1 METSVEQKIEETFKQ
16 MPKEQYPLAKAY
28 ALSEAQEFDNYNADW
43 GNSEYD
49 KIRAYKDLKQNYP
62 EEVVKAVEKMVNDNT
77 YTQSKDEN
85 KVYVA
90 NIVGI
95 LNNIEKKQDQNINQ
109 ENSNLQTTIEKPKQ
123 EEIIEPKN
131 IENINNQYN
140 AIVKEM
146 TEIKHFIDYD
156 FYPEVNQFELEEE
169 VNRKIENLSKESDVS
184 IEDISKKLETDVE
197 ENFRISTLSNRTK
210 NFELL
215 NNQQQAIELKPGNI
229 IHYKDM
235 MFEVLGFDKEKGAY
249 RNGEDT
255 VVLKNLSYGVNT
267 NTSMIKS
274 DLEQLIANGSYKL
287 IAKDNVS
294 KQDIHNSM
302 VEHYSNELKRKEE
315 AILNKNRQAR
325 EANDTMPYFR
335 RSNLEFNNSLHQ
347 PHSEKQTN
355 DLEVKVG
362 QKFQLKEDNSVL
374 EVVRIDKNAH
384 RDGSDELIMKPIGV
398 NVGNQEFNWSQ
409 KALESGLKEGKIADV
424 TNVQQLSEKQ
434 FTQLNYLKNQV
445 KYLGMGES
453 EKLHKDLE
461 NAILSPDKNVDV
473 KVEYNNPDKLMK
485 GNTISFD
492 LHIGKGEQGGV
503 FLNSYTANLT
513 MKNGEERTQSFKVQ
527 KENNITAKEAINLL
541 EGRAVKI
548 EHDRVDKETGEI
560 SRTESFIKLKLKD
573 EKTEYGN
580 YKYEWYNKGYG
591 VDVDDIM
598 KKSNLVFA
606 DDTQRERTKK
616 HLEKGNIT
624 EVSFVHD
631 KKEIKGFAVLN
642 PQYKQLNLYDG
653 TMNRLNTNKPLQKPE
668 LENNQKNEIVKEQ
681 HISRG
686 H

>member
-123 EEIIEPKN
+123 EEITEPKN

-146 TEIKHFIDYD
+146 TQIKHFIDYD

-210 NFELL
+210 KFELL
-215 NNQQQAIELKPGNI
+215 NNQQQTI
-229 IHYKDM
+229 
-235 MFEVLGFDKEKGAY
+235 
-249 RNGEDT
+249 
-255 VVLKNLSYGVNT
+255 
-267 NTSMIKS
+267 
-274 DLEQLIANGSYKL
+274 
-287 IAKDNVS
+287 
-294 KQDIHNSM
+294 
-302 VEHYSNELKRKEE
+302 
-315 AILNKNRQAR
+315 
-325 EANDTMPYFR
+325 
-335 RSNLEFNNSLHQ
+335 EFN
-347 PHSEKQTN
+347 PKQ
-355 DLEVKVG
+355 E
-362 QKFQLKEDNSVL
+362 
-374 EVVRIDKNAH
+374 
-384 RDGSDELIMKPIGV
+384 
-398 NVGNQEFNWSQ
+398 
-409 KALESGLKEGKIADV
+409 
-424 TNVQQLSEKQ
+424 LSEKQ
-434 FTQLNYLKNQV
+434 FTQLNFLKNQV

-453 EKLHKDLE
+453 EKLHEDLE

>member
-49 KIRAYKDLKQNYP
+49 KIKAYKDLKQNYP
-62 EEVVKAVEKMVNDNT
+62 EEVVKAVEKMVKENT

-95 LNNIEKKQDQNINQ
+95 LD
-109 ENSNLQTTIEKPKQ
+109 
-123 EEIIEPKN
+123 
-131 IENINNQYN
+131 
-140 AIVKEM
+140 
-146 TEIKHFIDYD
+146 
-156 FYPEVNQFELEEE
+156 
-169 VNRKIENLSKESDVS
+169 KIE
-184 IEDISKKLETDVE
+184 
-197 ENFRISTLSNRTK
+197 
-210 NFELL
+210 
-215 NNQQQAIELKPGNI
+215 QQQ
-229 IHYKDM
+229 
-235 MFEVLGFDKEKGAY
+235 
-249 RNGEDT
+249 
-255 VVLKNLSYGVNT
+255 S
-267 NTSMIKS
+267 
-274 DLEQLIANGSYKL
+274 Q
-287 IAKDNVS
+287 
-294 KQDIHNSM
+294 
-302 VEHYSNELKRKEE
+302 
-315 AILNKNRQAR
+315 
-325 EANDTMPYFR
+325 
-335 RSNLEFNNSLHQ
+335 
-347 PHSEKQTN
+347 KQTN

-461 NAILSPDKNVDV
+461 NAILSPDKDVNVQ
-473 KVEYNNPDKLMK
+473 VEYNNPDKLMK
-485 GNTISFD
+485 GNTISFN
-492 LHIGKGEQGGV
+492 LHIGKGEQGGI

-548 EHDRVDKETGEI
+548 EHDKVDKETGEI

-642 PQYKQLNLYDG
+642 PQYKQLNLYDNG
-653 TMNRLNTNKPLQKPE
+653 MNRLNTNKPIQKPE
-668 LENNQKNEIVKEQ
+668 VENNQKNEIVKEQ
-681 HISRG
+681 QISRG
-686 H
+686 Y

>member
-1 METSVEQKIEETFKQ
+1 MEISVEQKIEETFKQ

-49 KIRAYKDLKQNYP
+49 KIKAYKDLKQNYP
-62 EEVVKAVEKMVNDNT
+62 EEVVKAVEKMVKDNT

-95 LNNIEKKQDQNINQ
+95 LD
-109 ENSNLQTTIEKPKQ
+109 
-123 EEIIEPKN
+123 
-131 IENINNQYN
+131 
-140 AIVKEM
+140 
-146 TEIKHFIDYD
+146 
-156 FYPEVNQFELEEE
+156 
-169 VNRKIENLSKESDVS
+169 KIE
-184 IEDISKKLETDVE
+184 
-197 ENFRISTLSNRTK
+197 
-210 NFELL
+210 
-215 NNQQQAIELKPGNI
+215 QQQ
-229 IHYKDM
+229 
-235 MFEVLGFDKEKGAY
+235 
-249 RNGEDT
+249 
-255 VVLKNLSYGVNT
+255 S
-267 NTSMIKS
+267 
-274 DLEQLIANGSYKL
+274 Q
-287 IAKDNVS
+287 
-294 KQDIHNSM
+294 
-302 VEHYSNELKRKEE
+302 
-315 AILNKNRQAR
+315 
-325 EANDTMPYFR
+325 
-335 RSNLEFNNSLHQ
+335 
-347 PHSEKQTN
+347 KQTN

-384 RDGSDELIMKPIGV
+384 RDGSDELIMKPIGI

-461 NAILSPDKNVDV
+461 NAILSPEKDVNVQ
-473 KVEYNNPDKLMK
+473 VEYNNPDKLMK
-485 GNTISFD
+485 GNTISFN

-548 EHDRVDKETGEI
+548 EHDKVDKETGEI

-573 EKTEYGN
+573 EKTQYGN

-606 DDTQRERTKK
+606 DNTQRERTKK

-642 PQYKQLNLYDG
+642 PQYKQLNLYDNG
-653 TMNRLNTNKPLQKPE
+653 MNRLNTNKPIQKPE
-668 LENNQKNEIVKEQ
+668 VENNQKNEIVKEQ
-681 HISRG
+681 QISRG
-686 H
+686 Y

>member
-28 ALSEAQEFDNYNADW
+28 ALSEEQSFENYNSYW
-43 GNSEYD
+43 INSKSD
-49 KIRAYKDLKQNYP
+49 KIDAYISLKQNYS
-62 EEVVKAVEKMVNDNT
+62 EEVVKAVEKMVKDNT
-77 YTQSKDEN
+77 YIHIQNKEEN

-95 LNNIEKKQDQNINQ
+95 LD
-109 ENSNLQTTIEKPKQ
+109 
-123 EEIIEPKN
+123 
-131 IENINNQYN
+131 
-140 AIVKEM
+140 
-146 TEIKHFIDYD
+146 
-156 FYPEVNQFELEEE
+156 
-169 VNRKIENLSKESDVS
+169 KIE
-184 IEDISKKLETDVE
+184 
-197 ENFRISTLSNRTK
+197 
-210 NFELL
+210 
-215 NNQQQAIELKPGNI
+215 QQQ
-229 IHYKDM
+229 
-235 MFEVLGFDKEKGAY
+235 
-249 RNGEDT
+249 
-255 VVLKNLSYGVNT
+255 S
-267 NTSMIKS
+267 
-274 DLEQLIANGSYKL
+274 Q
-287 IAKDNVS
+287 
-294 KQDIHNSM
+294 
-302 VEHYSNELKRKEE
+302 
-315 AILNKNRQAR
+315 
-325 EANDTMPYFR
+325 
-335 RSNLEFNNSLHQ
+335 
-347 PHSEKQTN
+347 KQTN

-362 QKFQLKEDNSVL
+362 QKFQLEEDNSVL

-461 NAILSPDKNVDV
+461 NAILSPEKDVNVQ
-473 KVEYNNPDKLMK
+473 VEYNNPDKLMK
-485 GNTISFD
+485 GNTISFN

-548 EHDRVDKETGEI
+548 EHDKVDKETGEI

-642 PQYKQLNLYDG
+642 PQYKQLNLYDNG
-653 TMNRLNTNKPLQKPE
+653 MNRLNTNKPIQKPE
-668 LENNQKNEIVKEQ
+668 VENNQKNEIVKEQ
-681 HISRG
+681 QISRG
-686 H
+686 Y

>member
-197 ENFRISTLSNRTK
+197 ENFRISTLSNKTK

-255 VVLKNLSYGVNT
+255 VVLKNLSYGV

-409 KALESGLKEGKIADV
+409 KALESGLKEGKITDV

-513 MKNGEERTQSFKVQ
+513 MKNGEERSQSFKVQ

-548 EHDRVDKETGEI
+548 EHDRVDKETGEL

-598 KKSNLVFA
+598 NKSNLVFA

-642 PQYKQLNLYDG
+642 PQYKQLNLYDS

>member
-123 EEIIEPKN
+123 EKITEPKN

-146 TEIKHFIDYD
+146 TQIKHFIDYD
-156 FYPEVNQFELEEE
+156 FYPEVNQFELQEE

-184 IEDISKKLETDVE
+184 VEDISKKLETDVE
-197 ENFRISTLSNRTK
+197 ENFRISTLSDKTK

-215 NNQQQAIELKPGNI
+215 NNQQQAIELKPGNVI
-229 IHYKDM
+229 LYKDM
-235 MFEVLGFDKEKGAY
+235 MFEVLGFDKEKGAD

-255 VVLKNLSYGVNT
+255 VVLKNLSYGV

-347 PHSEKQTN
+347 PHSEEQTN

-398 NVGNQEFNWSQ
+398 NIGNQEFNWSQ

-461 NAILSPDKNVDV
+461 NAILSPDKDVDV
-473 KVEYNNPDKLMK
+473 KVEYNNPDRLMK

-513 MKNGEERTQSFKVQ
+513 MKNGEERSQSFKVQ

-548 EHDRVDKETGEI
+548 EHDRVDKETGEL

-591 VDVDDIM
+591 VDVEDIM

-642 PQYKQLNLYDG
+642 PQYKQLNLYDS

>member
-62 EEVVKAVEKMVNDNT
+62 EEVVKAVEKMVKDNT

-95 LNNIEKKQDQNINQ
+95 LD
-109 ENSNLQTTIEKPKQ
+109 
-123 EEIIEPKN
+123 
-131 IENINNQYN
+131 
-140 AIVKEM
+140 
-146 TEIKHFIDYD
+146 
-156 FYPEVNQFELEEE
+156 
-169 VNRKIENLSKESDVS
+169 KIE
-184 IEDISKKLETDVE
+184 
-197 ENFRISTLSNRTK
+197 
-210 NFELL
+210 
-215 NNQQQAIELKPGNI
+215 QQQ
-229 IHYKDM
+229 
-235 MFEVLGFDKEKGAY
+235 
-249 RNGEDT
+249 
-255 VVLKNLSYGVNT
+255 S
-267 NTSMIKS
+267 
-274 DLEQLIANGSYKL
+274 Q
-287 IAKDNVS
+287 
-294 KQDIHNSM
+294 
-302 VEHYSNELKRKEE
+302 
-315 AILNKNRQAR
+315 
-325 EANDTMPYFR
+325 
-335 RSNLEFNNSLHQ
+335 
-347 PHSEKQTN
+347 KQTN

-492 LHIGKGEQGGV
+492 LHIGKGEQGGI

-513 MKNGEERTQSFKVQ
+513 MKNGEERSQSFKVQ

-548 EHDRVDKETGEI
+548 EHDKVDKETGEI

-642 PQYKQLNLYDG
+642 PQYKQLNLYDNG
-653 TMNRLNTNKPLQKPE
+653 MNRLNTNKPIQKPE
-668 LENNQKNEIVKEQ
+668 VENNQKNEIVKEQ
-681 HISRG
+681 QISRG
-686 H
+686 Y

>member
-95 LNNIEKKQDQNINQ
+95 LDNIEKKQDQNINQ
-109 ENSNLQTTIEKPKQ
+109 ENFN
-123 EEIIEPKN
+123 EPKN

-146 TEIKHFIDYD
+146 TQIKHFIDYD
-156 FYPEVNQFELEEE
+156 FYPEVNQFELQEE

-184 IEDISKKLETDVE
+184 VEDISKKLETDVE
-197 ENFRISTLSNRTK
+197 ENFRISTLSDKTK

-229 IHYKDM
+229 I
-235 MFEVLGFDKEKGAY
+235 
-249 RNGEDT
+249 
-255 VVLKNLSYGVNT
+255 
-267 NTSMIKS
+267 
-274 DLEQLIANGSYKL
+274 
-287 IAKDNVS
+287 
-294 KQDIHNSM
+294 
-302 VEHYSNELKRKEE
+302 
-315 AILNKNRQAR
+315 
-325 EANDTMPYFR
+325 
-335 RSNLEFNNSLHQ
+335 
-347 PHSEKQTN
+347 
-355 DLEVKVG
+355 
-362 QKFQLKEDNSVL
+362 
-374 EVVRIDKNAH
+374 
-384 RDGSDELIMKPIGV
+384 
-398 NVGNQEFNWSQ
+398 
-409 KALESGLKEGKIADV
+409 
-424 TNVQQLSEKQ
+424 QLSEKQ

-473 KVEYNNPDKLMK
+473 KVEYNNPDRLMK

-513 MKNGEERTQSFKVQ
+513 MKNGEERSQSFKVQ

-548 EHDRVDKETGEI
+548 EHDRVDKETGEL

-642 PQYKQLNLYDG
+642 PQYKQLNLYDS

>member
-49 KIRAYKDLKQNYP
+49 KIKAYKDLKQNYP
-62 EEVVKAVEKMVNDNT
+62 EEVVKAVEKMVKENT

-95 LNNIEKKQDQNINQ
+95 LD
-109 ENSNLQTTIEKPKQ
+109 
-123 EEIIEPKN
+123 
-131 IENINNQYN
+131 
-140 AIVKEM
+140 
-146 TEIKHFIDYD
+146 
-156 FYPEVNQFELEEE
+156 
-169 VNRKIENLSKESDVS
+169 KIE
-184 IEDISKKLETDVE
+184 
-197 ENFRISTLSNRTK
+197 
-210 NFELL
+210 
-215 NNQQQAIELKPGNI
+215 QQQ
-229 IHYKDM
+229 
-235 MFEVLGFDKEKGAY
+235 
-249 RNGEDT
+249 
-255 VVLKNLSYGVNT
+255 S
-267 NTSMIKS
+267 
-274 DLEQLIANGSYKL
+274 Q
-287 IAKDNVS
+287 
-294 KQDIHNSM
+294 
-302 VEHYSNELKRKEE
+302 
-315 AILNKNRQAR
+315 
-325 EANDTMPYFR
+325 
-335 RSNLEFNNSLHQ
+335 
-347 PHSEKQTN
+347 KQTN

-384 RDGSDELIMKPIGV
+384 RDGSDELIMKPIGI

-409 KALESGLKEGKIADV
+409 KTLESGLKEGKIADV

-461 NAILSPDKNVDV
+461 NAILSPEKDVNVP
-473 KVEYNNPDKLMK
+473 VEYNNPDKLMK
-485 GNTISFD
+485 GNSISFN

-548 EHDRVDKETGEI
+548 EHDKVDKETGEI

-642 PQYKQLNLYDG
+642 PQYKQLNLYDNG
-653 TMNRLNTNKPLQKPE
+653 MNRLNTNKPIQKPE
-668 LENNQKNEIVKEQ
+668 VENNQKNEIVKEQ
-681 HISRG
+681 QISRG
-686 H
+686 Y

>member
-1 METSVEQKIEETFKQ
+1 MSTTEQEVAAKATIEEKNTPKKKLDTDILYSFISDLAWENDTKMDSLKQVYLSFSAEEKEFIDKNAVREGTNSIEEVFEKVLPKDAKERLENKINNFLNTVKQMETVEQ
-16 MPKEQYPLAKAY
+16 
-28 ALSEAQEFDNYNADW
+28 
-43 GNSEYD
+43 
-49 KIRAYKDLKQNYP
+49 
-62 EEVVKAVEKMVNDNT
+62 
-77 YTQSKDEN
+77 
-85 KVYVA
+85 
-90 NIVGI
+90 
-95 LNNIEKKQDQNINQ
+95 
-109 ENSNLQTTIEKPKQ
+109 
-123 EEIIEPKN
+123 
-131 IENINNQYN
+131 
-140 AIVKEM
+140 
-146 TEIKHFIDYD
+146 
-156 FYPEVNQFELEEE
+156 
-169 VNRKIENLSKESDVS
+169 
-184 IEDISKKLETDVE
+184 
-197 ENFRISTLSNRTK
+197 
-210 NFELL
+210 
-215 NNQQQAIELKPGNI
+215 
-229 IHYKDM
+229 
-235 MFEVLGFDKEKGAY
+235 
-249 RNGEDT
+249 
-255 VVLKNLSYGVNT
+255 
-267 NTSMIKS
+267 
-274 DLEQLIANGSYKL
+274 
-287 IAKDNVS
+287 
-294 KQDIHNSM
+294 
-302 VEHYSNELKRKEE
+302 
-315 AILNKNRQAR
+315 
-325 EANDTMPYFR
+325 
-335 RSNLEFNNSLHQ
+335 
-347 PHSEKQTN
+347 KQTN

-409 KALESGLKEGKIADV
+409 KALESGLKEGKITDV

-453 EKLHKDLE
+453 EKLHKNLE

-513 MKNGEERTQSFKVQ
+513 MKNGEERSQSFKVQ

-548 EHDRVDKETGEI
+548 EHDKVDKETGEI

-642 PQYKQLNLYDG
+642 PQYKQLNLYDNG
-653 TMNRLNTNKPLQKPE
+653 MNRLNTNKPIQKPE
-668 LENNQKNEIVKEQ
+668 VENNQKNEIVKEQ
-681 HISRG
+681 QISRG
-686 H
+686 Y

>member
-1 METSVEQKIEETFKQ
+1 MET
-16 MPKEQYPLAKAY
+16 
-28 ALSEAQEFDNYNADW
+28 
-43 GNSEYD
+43 
-49 KIRAYKDLKQNYP
+49 
-62 EEVVKAVEKMVNDNT
+62 VEK
-77 YTQSKDEN
+77 
-85 KVYVA
+85 
-90 NIVGI
+90 
-95 LNNIEKKQDQNINQ
+95 EKN
-109 ENSNLQTTIEKPKQ
+109 NLQTIIDFLDRNHDKGISFYKEVNRFDESVGAEWLEGVIPEKEILLVKDYDPVKDIPISSKKTIEENDRGNTIETNSQLIFQASKLSSLLKDDNERNNFLYNTEDGREFERQLDKIADMINKNEVREVPKQ
-123 EEIIEPKN
+123 EVI
-131 IENINNQYN
+131 Q
-140 AIVKEM
+140 
-146 TEIKHFIDYD
+146 
-156 FYPEVNQFELEEE
+156 
-169 VNRKIENLSKESDVS
+169 
-184 IEDISKKLETDVE
+184 
-197 ENFRISTLSNRTK
+197 NFT
-210 NFELL
+210 
-215 NNQQQAIELKPGNI
+215 
-229 IHYKDM
+229 
-235 MFEVLGFDKEKGAY
+235 
-249 RNGEDT
+249 
-255 VVLKNLSYGVNT
+255 
-267 NTSMIKS
+267 
-274 DLEQLIANGSYKL
+274 
-287 IAKDNVS
+287 
-294 KQDIHNSM
+294 
-302 VEHYSNELKRKEE
+302 
-315 AILNKNRQAR
+315 
-325 EANDTMPYFR
+325 
-335 RSNLEFNNSLHQ
+335 Q

-362 QKFQLKEDNSVL
+362 QKFQLKENNSVL

-461 NAILSPDKNVDV
+461 NAILSPEKDVNVQ
-473 KVEYNNPDKLMK
+473 VEYNNPDKLMK
-485 GNTISFD
+485 GNTISFN

-527 KENNITAKEAINLL
+527 KENNITTKEAINLL

-548 EHDRVDKETGEI
+548 EHDKVDKETGEI

-573 EKTEYGN
+573 EKTQYGN

-642 PQYKQLNLYDG
+642 PQYKQLNLYDNG
-653 TMNRLNTNKPLQKPE
+653 MNRLNTNKPIQKPE
-668 LENNQKNEIVKEQ
+668 VENNQKNEIVKEQ

>member
-123 EEIIEPKN
+123 EEITEPKN

-146 TEIKHFIDYD
+146 TQIKHFIDYD
-156 FYPEVNQFELEEE
+156 FYPEVNQFELQEE

-197 ENFRISTLSNRTK
+197 ENFRISTLSNKTK

-255 VVLKNLSYGVNT
+255 VVLKNLSYGV

-409 KALESGLKEGKIADV
+409 KALESGIKEGKIADV

-461 NAILSPDKNVDV
+461 NAILFPDKNVDV
-473 KVEYNNPDKLMK
+473 KVEYNNPDRLMK

-513 MKNGEERTQSFKVQ
+513 MKNGEERSQSFKVQ

-548 EHDRVDKETGEI
+548 EHDRVDKETGEL

-598 KKSNLVFA
+598 NKSNLVFA

-642 PQYKQLNLYDG
+642 PQYKQLNLYDS

>member
-109 ENSNLQTTIEKPKQ
+109 ENSNLQQ
-123 EEIIEPKN
+123 ENVK
-131 IENINNQYN
+131 NINN
-140 AIVKEM
+140 
-146 TEIKHFIDYD
+146 
-156 FYPEVNQFELEEE
+156 
-169 VNRKIENLSKESDVS
+169 
-184 IEDISKKLETDVE
+184 
-197 ENFRISTLSNRTK
+197 
-210 NFELL
+210 
-215 NNQQQAIELKPGNI
+215 
-229 IHYKDM
+229 
-235 MFEVLGFDKEKGAY
+235 
-249 RNGEDT
+249 
-255 VVLKNLSYGVNT
+255 
-267 NTSMIKS
+267 
-274 DLEQLIANGSYKL
+274 
-287 IAKDNVS
+287 
-294 KQDIHNSM
+294 
-302 VEHYSNELKRKEE
+302 
-315 AILNKNRQAR
+315 
-325 EANDTMPYFR
+325 
-335 RSNLEFNNSLHQ
+335 

-409 KALESGLKEGKIADV
+409 EALESGLKEGKIADV

-461 NAILSPDKNVDV
+461 NAILSPDKDVDV
-473 KVEYNNPDKLMK
+473 KVEYNNPDRLMK

-513 MKNGEERTQSFKVQ
+513 MKNGEERSQSFKVQ

-548 EHDRVDKETGEI
+548 EHDRVDKETGEL

-591 VDVDDIM
+591 VDVEDIM
-598 KKSNLVFA
+598 NKSNLVFA

-642 PQYKQLNLYDG
+642 PQYKQLNLYDS
-653 TMNRLNTNKPLQKPE
+653 TMNLSL
-668 LENNQKNEIVKEQ
+668 I
-681 HISRG
+681 HI
-686 H
+686 

>member
-1 METSVEQKIEETFKQ
+1 METSVEQKIEENFKQ

-123 EEIIEPKN
+123 EEITEPKN

-146 TEIKHFIDYD
+146 TQIKHFIDYD
-156 FYPEVNQFELEEE
+156 FYPEVNQFELQEE

-197 ENFRISTLSNRTK
+197 ENFRISTLSNKTK

-255 VVLKNLSYGVNT
+255 VVLKNLSYGV

-355 DLEVKVG
+355 DLEVKIG

-409 KALESGLKEGKIADV
+409 KALESGIKEGKIADV

-473 KVEYNNPDKLMK
+473 KVEYNNPDRLMK

-513 MKNGEERTQSFKVQ
+513 MKNGEERSQSFKVQ

-548 EHDRVDKETGEI
+548 EHDRVDKETGEL

-598 KKSNLVFA
+598 NKSNLVFA

-642 PQYKQLNLYDG
+642 PQYKQLNLYDS
-653 TMNRLNTNKPLQKPE
+653 TMNRINTNKPLQKPE

>member
-1 METSVEQKIEETFKQ
+1 METVEQKIEETFKQ
-16 MPKEQYPLAKAY
+16 MPKE
-28 ALSEAQEFDNYNADW
+28 
-43 GNSEYD
+43 
-49 KIRAYKDLKQNYP
+49 
-62 EEVVKAVEKMVNDNT
+62 
-77 YTQSKDEN
+77 
-85 KVYVA
+85 
-90 NIVGI
+90 
-95 LNNIEKKQDQNINQ
+95 
-109 ENSNLQTTIEKPKQ
+109 
-123 EEIIEPKN
+123 
-131 IENINNQYN
+131 
-140 AIVKEM
+140 
-146 TEIKHFIDYD
+146 
-156 FYPEVNQFELEEE
+156 
-169 VNRKIENLSKESDVS
+169 
-184 IEDISKKLETDVE
+184 
-197 ENFRISTLSNRTK
+197 
-210 NFELL
+210 
-215 NNQQQAIELKPGNI
+215 
-229 IHYKDM
+229 
-235 MFEVLGFDKEKGAY
+235 
-249 RNGEDT
+249 
-255 VVLKNLSYGVNT
+255 
-267 NTSMIKS
+267 
-274 DLEQLIANGSYKL
+274 
-287 IAKDNVS
+287 
-294 KQDIHNSM
+294 
-302 VEHYSNELKRKEE
+302 
-315 AILNKNRQAR
+315 
-325 EANDTMPYFR
+325 
-335 RSNLEFNNSLHQ
+335 
-347 PHSEKQTN
+347 QTN

-445 KYLGMGES
+445 KYLGMGEG

-461 NAILSPDKNVDV
+461 NAILSPDKDVNVQ
-473 KVEYNNPDKLMK
+473 VEYNNPDKLMK
-485 GNTISFD
+485 GNTISFN

-548 EHDRVDKETGEI
+548 EHDKVDKETGEI

-642 PQYKQLNLYDG
+642 PQYKQLNLYDNG
-653 TMNRLNTNKPLQKPE
+653 MNRLNTNKPIQKPE
-668 LENNQKNEIVKEQ
+668 VENNQKNEIVKEQ
-681 HISRG
+681 QISRG
-686 H
+686 Y

>member
-28 ALSEAQEFDNYNADW
+28 ALSEEQSFENYNSYW
-43 GNSEYD
+43 INSKSD
-49 KIRAYKDLKQNYP
+49 KIDAYISLKQNYS
-62 EEVVKAVEKMVNDNT
+62 EEVVKAVEKMVKDNT
-77 YTQSKDEN
+77 YIHIQNKEEN

-95 LNNIEKKQDQNINQ
+95 LD
-109 ENSNLQTTIEKPKQ
+109 
-123 EEIIEPKN
+123 
-131 IENINNQYN
+131 
-140 AIVKEM
+140 
-146 TEIKHFIDYD
+146 
-156 FYPEVNQFELEEE
+156 
-169 VNRKIENLSKESDVS
+169 KIE
-184 IEDISKKLETDVE
+184 
-197 ENFRISTLSNRTK
+197 
-210 NFELL
+210 
-215 NNQQQAIELKPGNI
+215 QQQ
-229 IHYKDM
+229 
-235 MFEVLGFDKEKGAY
+235 
-249 RNGEDT
+249 
-255 VVLKNLSYGVNT
+255 S
-267 NTSMIKS
+267 
-274 DLEQLIANGSYKL
+274 Q
-287 IAKDNVS
+287 
-294 KQDIHNSM
+294 
-302 VEHYSNELKRKEE
+302 
-315 AILNKNRQAR
+315 
-325 EANDTMPYFR
+325 
-335 RSNLEFNNSLHQ
+335 
-347 PHSEKQTN
+347 KQTN

-362 QKFQLKEDNSVL
+362 QKFQLEEDNSVL

-424 TNVQQLSEKQ
+424 TNVQQLLSEKQ

-461 NAILSPDKNVDV
+461 NAILSPEKDVNVQ
-473 KVEYNNPDKLMK
+473 VEYNNPDKLMK
-485 GNTISFD
+485 GNTISFN

-548 EHDRVDKETGEI
+548 EHDKVDKETGEI

-642 PQYKQLNLYDG
+642 PQYKQLNLYDNG
-653 TMNRLNTNKPLQKPE
+653 MNRLNTNKPIQKPE
-668 LENNQKNEIVKEQ
+668 VENNQKNEIVKEQ
-681 HISRG
+681 QISRG
-686 H
+686 Y

>member
-28 ALSEAQEFDNYNADW
+28 ALSEAQEFNNYGADW

-62 EEVVKAVEKMVNDNT
+62 EEVVKAVEKMVKDNT

-95 LNNIEKKQDQNINQ
+95 LD
-109 ENSNLQTTIEKPKQ
+109 
-123 EEIIEPKN
+123 
-131 IENINNQYN
+131 
-140 AIVKEM
+140 
-146 TEIKHFIDYD
+146 
-156 FYPEVNQFELEEE
+156 
-169 VNRKIENLSKESDVS
+169 KIE
-184 IEDISKKLETDVE
+184 
-197 ENFRISTLSNRTK
+197 
-210 NFELL
+210 
-215 NNQQQAIELKPGNI
+215 QQQ
-229 IHYKDM
+229 
-235 MFEVLGFDKEKGAY
+235 
-249 RNGEDT
+249 
-255 VVLKNLSYGVNT
+255 S
-267 NTSMIKS
+267 
-274 DLEQLIANGSYKL
+274 Q
-287 IAKDNVS
+287 
-294 KQDIHNSM
+294 
-302 VEHYSNELKRKEE
+302 
-315 AILNKNRQAR
+315 
-325 EANDTMPYFR
+325 
-335 RSNLEFNNSLHQ
+335 
-347 PHSEKQTN
+347 KQTN

-461 NAILSPDKNVDV
+461 NAILSPEKDVNVQ
-473 KVEYNNPDKLMK
+473 VEYNNPDKLMK
-485 GNTISFD
+485 GNTISFN

-548 EHDRVDKETGEI
+548 EHDRVDKETGEL

-642 PQYKQLNLYDG
+642 PQYKQLNLYDNG
-653 TMNRLNTNKPLQKPE
+653 MNRLNTNKPIQKPE
-668 LENNQKNEIVKEQ
+668 VENNQKNEIVKEQ
-681 HISRG
+681 QISRG
-686 H
+686 Y

>member
-197 ENFRISTLSNRTK
+197 ENFRISTLSNKTK

-255 VVLKNLSYGVNT
+255 VVLKNLSYGV

-347 PHSEKQTN
+347 PLSEKQTN

-409 KALESGLKEGKIADV
+409 KALESGLKEGKITDV

-492 LHIGKGEQGGV
+492 LHIDKGEQGGV

-513 MKNGEERTQSFKVQ
+513 MKNGEERSQSFKVQ
-527 KENNITAKEAINLL
+527 KENNITAKESINLL

-548 EHDRVDKETGEI
+548 EHDRVDKETGEL

-591 VDVDDIM
+591 IDVDDIM

-642 PQYKQLNLYDG
+642 PQYKQLNLYDS

>member
-49 KIRAYKDLKQNYP
+49 KIRAYKDLKQNYL

-197 ENFRISTLSNRTK
+197 ENFRISTLSNKTK

-255 VVLKNLSYGVNT
+255 VVLKNLSYGV

-347 PHSEKQTN
+347 PLSEKQTN

-461 NAILSPDKNVDV
+461 NAILSPEKDVNVQ
-473 KVEYNNPDKLMK
+473 VEYNNPDKLMK
-485 GNTISFD
+485 GNTISFN

-548 EHDRVDKETGEI
+548 EHDKVDKETGEI

-573 EKTEYGN
+573 EKTQYGN

-642 PQYKQLNLYDG
+642 PQYKQLNLYDNG
-653 TMNRLNTNKPLQKPE
+653 MNRLNTNKPIQKPE
-668 LENNQKNEIVKEQ
+668 VENNQKNEIVKEQ
-681 HISRG
+681 QISRG
-686 H
+686 Y

>member
-49 KIRAYKDLKQNYP
+49 KIKAYKDLKQNYP
-62 EEVVKAVEKMVNDNT
+62 EEVVKAVEKMVKDNT

-95 LNNIEKKQDQNINQ
+95 LD
-109 ENSNLQTTIEKPKQ
+109 
-123 EEIIEPKN
+123 
-131 IENINNQYN
+131 
-140 AIVKEM
+140 
-146 TEIKHFIDYD
+146 
-156 FYPEVNQFELEEE
+156 
-169 VNRKIENLSKESDVS
+169 KIE
-184 IEDISKKLETDVE
+184 
-197 ENFRISTLSNRTK
+197 
-210 NFELL
+210 
-215 NNQQQAIELKPGNI
+215 QQQ
-229 IHYKDM
+229 
-235 MFEVLGFDKEKGAY
+235 
-249 RNGEDT
+249 
-255 VVLKNLSYGVNT
+255 S
-267 NTSMIKS
+267 
-274 DLEQLIANGSYKL
+274 Q
-287 IAKDNVS
+287 
-294 KQDIHNSM
+294 
-302 VEHYSNELKRKEE
+302 
-315 AILNKNRQAR
+315 
-325 EANDTMPYFR
+325 
-335 RSNLEFNNSLHQ
+335 
-347 PHSEKQTN
+347 KQTN

-409 KALESGLKEGKIADV
+409 KTLESGLKEGKIADV

-461 NAILSPDKNVDV
+461 NAILSPEKDVNVP
-473 KVEYNNPDKLMK
+473 VEYNNPDKLMK
-485 GNTISFD
+485 GNTISFN
-492 LHIGKGEQGGV
+492 LHIGKGEQGGI

-548 EHDRVDKETGEI
+548 EHDKVDKETGEI
-560 SRTESFIKLKLKD
+560 SITESFIKLKLKD
-573 EKTEYGN
+573 EKTQYGN

-642 PQYKQLNLYDG
+642 PQYKQLNLYDNG
-653 TMNRLNTNKPLQKPE
+653 MNRLNTNKPIQKPE
-668 LENNQKNEIVKEQ
+668 VENNQKNEIVKEQ
-681 HISRG
+681 QISRG
-686 H
+686 Y